1 MWQVVNGTMTVAEL
15 LSRFNYGSMA
25 AIYIDGV
32 MVRMGYK
39 RFIVEEYGN
48 RRVLDW
54 NYSSSIFFM
63 SIV

>member
-15 LSRFNYGSMA
+15 LSQFNYGSMA

-32 MVRMGYK
+32 LVRMDYK
-39 RFIVEEYGN
+39 RFIAEEYGN
-48 RRVLDW
+48 KRVLDW
-54 NYSSSIFFM
+54 DYSSSIFFM